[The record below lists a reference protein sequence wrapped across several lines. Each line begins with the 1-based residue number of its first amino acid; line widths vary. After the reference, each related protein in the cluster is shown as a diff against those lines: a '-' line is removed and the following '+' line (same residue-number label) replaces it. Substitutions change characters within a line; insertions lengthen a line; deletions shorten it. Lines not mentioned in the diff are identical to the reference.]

1 MVLRLLNYFMNNKLQ
16 LYKEVTHQHYYDK
29 VLEGRWYCQCG
40 HSTEFHEEVYPSPP
54 VSSAED
60 RLGLLFGGQ
69 FKVRLDTE
77 LIGITE
83 EIRDWW
89 LSHRKAEYTS
99 LIEEVGKMRLY
110 AETEIS
116 STTLGNIQN
125 TLLRQHVE
133 SHNQA
138 LDEVIKLIQEKL

>member
-1 MVLRLLNYFMNNKLQ
+1 MTQPNNNEKCEHIVDVQTQDQKRVCLKCGELL
-16 LYKEVTHQHYYDK
+16 
-29 VLEGRWYCQCG
+29 
-40 HSTEFHEEVYPSPP
+40 PSP
-54 VSSAED
+54 VSSAE
-60 RLGLLFGGQ
+60 
-69 FKVRLDTE
+69 
-77 LIGITE
+77 
-83 EIRDWW
+83 EIREEWDKIFQPPVMRQGGCCPMCGIKTDEIADWW